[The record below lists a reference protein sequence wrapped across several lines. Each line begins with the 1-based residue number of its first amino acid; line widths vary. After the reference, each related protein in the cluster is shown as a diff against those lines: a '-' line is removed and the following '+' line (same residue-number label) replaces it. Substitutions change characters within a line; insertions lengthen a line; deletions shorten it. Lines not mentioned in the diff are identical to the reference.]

1 MNILITGAV
10 GFLGFHLS
18 TNLIGKGHKIIG
30 IDDLSSG
37 SKQNLELLLNTK
49 NFEFINHDVK
59 MRKVLKSNWRDWR
72 GGGQCL
78 RGPYVPSV
86 SERV

>member
-18 TNLIGKGHKIIG
+18 TNLINKGHKIIG

-37 SKQNLELLLNTK
+37 SNQNLELLLNTK
-49 NFEFINHDVK
+49 RFKFINHE
-59 MRKVLKSNWRDWR
+59 SI
-72 GGGQCL
+72 
-78 RGPYVPSV
+78 
-86 SERV
+86 